1 VSQHEI
7 HKEYGALIPLRART
21 ARPDPTWDRAPI
33 VAHTAAEGRYRRLV
47 LHAPT
52 IAAIAQPGQFVMLTI
67 PGDDD
72 RDESQHHVLPRPMAI
87 YRSDAREGTIE
98 ILYGVVGN
106 GTRALAGTR
115 SPAKVLVVGP
125 LGQGFSVEPHATR
138 VLLVGRGIGT
148 CSLTTVAAHNA
159 ACGRSTVAVTS
170 AGTRRTLIGVAL
182 YREFGVK
189 RLYEVSDDEGTSDP
203 AQLRARLESDLD
215 GDPPQQIFTCGSDRL
230 AALCA
235 TLGKR
240 WGAGVQVSLEAHMA
254 CGLGY
259 CHGCASGTPGGG
271 GESPLVCVDGP
282 VFELDEAAQLHATAQ
297 A

>member
-1 VSQHEI
+1 MSQREI
-7 HKEYGALIPLRART
+7 RKEYGALIPLRARA
-21 ARPDPTWDRAPI
+21 ARPDPTWDQAPI
-33 VAHTAAEGRYRRLV
+33 LAHTTVRGRYRHLV
-47 LHAPT
+47 LAAPT
-52 IAAIAQPGQFVMLTI
+52 VAATAQPGQFVMLTI

-72 RDESQHHVLPRPMAI
+72 RNEGLPHALPRPMAI
-87 YRSDAREGTIE
+87 YRTDVSEGTIE

-115 SPAKVLVVGP
+115 SPATVLVVGP
-125 LGQGFSVEPHATR
+125 LGQGFFVDPDATR

-159 ACGRSTVAVTS
+159 VYGRNTIAVTS
-170 AGTRRTLIGVAL
+170 AGTRRTLIGSEL
-182 YREFGVK
+182 YREHGVQ

-203 AQLRARLESDLD
+203 AYLRAQLESDLD
-215 GDPPQQIFTCGSDRL
+215 GDPPQQILTCGSSRL

-259 CHGCASGTPGGG
+259 CHGCASGTPGGA

-282 VFELDEAAQLHATAQ
+282 VFELAEAV
-297 A
+297 